1 MVQFF
6 DAFFQI
12 FRGFRGVFEIDHM
25 IGAMFCGV
33 LLLLFLVTFFIS
45 LVRGLR

>member
-6 DAFFQI
+6 ESFFQV
-12 FRGFRGVFEIDHM
+12 FWCFKGVFQIDHM

-33 LLLLFLVTFFIS
+33 LLLLFLVVFFIS
-45 LVRGLR
+45 LIRGLR